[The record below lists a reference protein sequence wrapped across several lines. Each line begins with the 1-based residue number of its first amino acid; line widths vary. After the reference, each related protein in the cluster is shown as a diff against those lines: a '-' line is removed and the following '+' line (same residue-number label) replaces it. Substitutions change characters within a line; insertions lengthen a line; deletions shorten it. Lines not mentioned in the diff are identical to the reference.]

1 MIKMRELEDESI
13 DCIVTSPPYFGLR
26 DYGTGKW
33 EGGDP
38 NCDHVAN
45 SKATKVQG
53 NPEFNK
59 NRPSREETKYKG
71 YYEAICPK
79 CNAIKIDYVWGG
91 DEKCEHEW
99 SKEPPRRRRHPNDHT
114 KGTLNQIASAPHLK
128 ETDSCHKC
136 GGWMGGYGLEST
148 PDQYIKNTLLIFDEL
163 HRVLK
168 PQGTVWWNIGDSYA
182 MKSSAWGGSRGH
194 NSILKGTGLADK
206 QRRTG
211 VCPDKLKSKD
221 LMMIPARV
229 AIAVAEHGWYLRSE
243 IIWHKPNP
251 MPESVKDRPTSA
263 HEKIYLFAK
272 NRKYYYDADAI
283 REPQKQDSIA
293 RAGRDYWDTNKIEA
307 GQYAIPNVES
317 AKKLNQKVL
326 DTVEEGKIPMAN
338 KRNVWTTKYESDEE
352 ERMYRQGMS
361 KTRGENVVYVRTKL
375 PTQEDFVKF
384 MRLKTSV
391 KQLDEET
398 DIERTTIEH
407 WFRNDESGFAFP
419 SVEDWKAIRDYVNDW
434 SKEFESMDEGLT
446 YVESHMDS
454 VESNPLGK
462 NKRNVWTVTTKPFR
476 GAHFAVFPPDLIE
489 PCIKAGTSE
498 YGCCSK
504 CGNPYVRNNEVTS
517 VPERTTRDNMVGV
530 IPGRN
535 KKSRMNSKEMESLVR
550 EDKGWIATCKC
561 NAEVKKSVV
570 LDPFGGSGTTGL
582 VANNLGRDA
591 VLIELNKDYV
601 DIAKKRLDEYLGL
614 FSEVKDG

>member
-1 MIKMRELEDESI
+1 MATKILVGNNMIKLRELEDESI

-71 YYEAICPK
+71 YYEAVCPK

-91 DEKCEHEW
+91 DENCEHEW
-99 SKEPPRRRRHPNDHT
+99 AKEAPRRRRSEKDIVAPSLTKVHSTPN
-114 KGTLNQIASAPHLK
+114 LK
-128 ETDSCHKC
+128 ETDMCHKC
-136 GGWMGGYGLEST
+136 GAWMGGYGLEPT
-148 PDQYIKNTLLIFDEL
+148 LEQYIKNTLLIFDEL

-182 MKSSAWGGSRGH
+182 SFRPMGTSDNGQYGGIVSKAYSSHLKLNDIGRSGKTSKVPGNHYRGRGKISGGS
-194 NSILKGTGLADK
+194 K
-206 QRRTG
+206 
-211 VCPDKLKSKD
+211 PKD
-221 LMMIPARV
+221 LLMIPARV

-283 REPQKQDSIA
+283 RVPQKQESIK

-307 GQYAIPNVES
+307 GNYAIPNIES

-326 DTVEEGKIPMAN
+326 DTVE
-338 KRNVWTTKYESDEE
+338 
-352 ERMYRQGMS
+352 
-361 KTRGENVVYVRTKL
+361 
-375 PTQEDFVKF
+375 
-384 MRLKTSV
+384 
-391 KQLDEET
+391 
-398 DIERTTIEH
+398 
-407 WFRNDESGFAFP
+407 
-419 SVEDWKAIRDYVNDW
+419 
-434 SKEFESMDEGLT
+434 
-446 YVESHMDS
+446 
-454 VESNPLGK
+454 
-462 NKRNVWTVTTKPFR
+462 
-476 GAHFAVFPPDLIE
+476 
-489 PCIKAGTSE
+489 AGTSE

-561 NAEVKKSVV
+561 NADVKKSVV
-570 LDPFGGSGTTGL
+570 LDSFGGSGTTGL

-601 DIAKKRLDEYLGL
+601 DIAKKRLDDNLGL

>member
-1 MIKMRELEDESI
+1 MATRILVGNNMIKMRELEDESI

-38 NCDHVAN
+38 NCDHIE
-45 SKATKVQG
+45 SKNLKRDVSGGVGSKDLGTRGKQ
-53 NPEFNK
+53 
-59 NRPSREETKYKG
+59 PSTSSSVMEYK
-71 YYEAICPK
+71 IKCNK

-91 DEKCEHEW
+91 DENCEHEW
-99 SKEPPRRRRHPNDHT
+99 SKAPPRRKRHPNDHT

-136 GGWMGGYGLEST
+136 GGWMGGYGLEPT
-148 PDQYIKNTLLIFDEL
+148 PEQYIKNTLLIFDEL

-272 NRKYYYDADAI
+272 NRKYYYDADAVK
-283 REPQKQDSIA
+283 EKA
-293 RAGRDYWDTNKIEA
+293 
-307 GQYAIPNVES
+307 
-317 AKKLNQKVL
+317 
-326 DTVEEGKIPMAN
+326 
-338 KRNVWTTKYESDEE
+338 
-352 ERMYRQGMS
+352 
-361 KTRGENVVYVRTKL
+361 RTK
-375 PTQEDFVKF
+375 PVVRNKSAEGYQADYPKGERF
-384 MRLKTSV
+384 S
-391 KQLDEET
+391 EG
-398 DIERTTIEH
+398 ERTYG
-407 WFRNDESGFAFP
+407 DGYA
-419 SVEDWKAIRDYVNDW
+419 
-434 SKEFESMDEGLT
+434 
-446 YVESHMDS
+446 
-454 VESNPLGK
+454 
-462 NKRNVWTVTTKPFR
+462 NKRNVWTVTTKPFK
-476 GAHFAVFPPDLIE
+476 GAHFTVFPTDLIE
-489 PCIKAGTSE
+489 PCIKAG
-498 YGCCSK
+498 C
-504 CGNPYVRNNEVTS
+504 P
-517 VPERTTRDNMVGV
+517 
-530 IPGRN
+530 
-535 KKSRMNSKEMESLVR
+535 
-550 EDKGWIATCKC
+550 KGGT
-561 NAEVKKSVV
+561 V

-591 VLIELNKDYV
+591 ILIELNEEYV
-601 DIAKKRLDEYLGL
+601 EIAKKRLNLGL